1 MIRILFLVV
10 SAALFLT
17 ACSAVPQRQ
26 KPAPVVNAAAPVVRK
41 PPPSP
46 QPGPPTVTVQEVPPA
61 QGVEIHPYAPPAPSP
76 GGLPAETPAG
86 LAPPG
91 PVANTPPPLPGA
103 PSPPPG
109 PGAEVQTAY
118 ARPAPSPQLARPN
131 VSPPAE
137 ALLNEAER
145 QAQEKKYSAA
155 AATLERALRIEPR
168 NAYLWNRL
176 AHVRLDQGEHLLAGN
191 LADKSNVLAGDAT
204 SLKQDNWNII
214 AAARRQSGDAAGAA
228 EAERKA
234 RGGI

>member
-1 MIRILFLVV
+1 MIRFVFLAV

-26 KPAPVVNAAAPVVRK
+26 KPAPVVDAGAAPAPAARR

-61 QGVEIHPYAPPAPSP
+61 QGVEIRPYAPPAPTP
-76 GGLPAETPAG
+76 GVPPVDSAPVA
-86 LAPPG
+86 APPG
-91 PVANTPPPLPGA
+91 AVSSALPPTAGT
-103 PSPPPG
+103 
-109 PGAEVQTAY
+109 EVQTAY
-118 ARPAPSPQLARPN
+118 ARPAPLPEVARP
-131 VSPPAE
+131 SISAPAE

-145 QAQEKKYSAA
+145 QAQEKNYSAA

-176 AHVRLDQGEHLLAGN
+176 AHVRLDQGQHVLASN
-191 LADKSNVLAGDAT
+191 LADKSNVLAGDAV

-214 AAARRQSGDAAGAA
+214 AIARRQSGDAAGAA